1 MRPRSH
7 YGSNVHVKRGIHI
20 ELARSF
26 DIRAAI
32 DDDPLIV
39 QMWAELGI
47 AATLVP
53 EVDG

>member
-7 YGSNVHVKRGIHI
+7 YGSNVHVKRKIHF

-32 DDDPLIV
+32 DDDPQIV
-39 QMWAELGI
+39 EMWSALGI

-53 EVDG
+53 EVGG